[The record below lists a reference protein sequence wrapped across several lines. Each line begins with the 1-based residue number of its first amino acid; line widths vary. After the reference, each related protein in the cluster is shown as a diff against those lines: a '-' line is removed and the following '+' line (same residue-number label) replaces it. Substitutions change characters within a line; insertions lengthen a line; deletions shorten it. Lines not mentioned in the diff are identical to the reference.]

1 MKAKL
6 KLAAGRGWLARLV
19 RRVDWIIIDRSPDW
33 CVTNWWM
40 KCAYRDYARR
50 EAVMV
55 AWPFNYVVQLAWM
68 LNLAWSRY
76 RHRKS
81 WIDRKVEERM
91 SSANTEDRHE
101 AKKSQPTK
109 ENQ

>member
-1 MKAKL
+1 MKSKTDV
-6 KLAAGRGWLARLV
+6 AASSGYLERIV
-19 RRVDWIIIDRSPDW
+19 RRVDWLIIDRTPDW
-33 CVTNWWM
+33 CMTNWWM

-55 AWPFNYVVQLAWM
+55 AWPMNYLVQAAWM
-68 LNLAWSRY
+68 ANLAWSRY

-91 SSANTEDRHE
+91 SSANAASEQ
-101 AKKSQPTK
+101 QPE
-109 ENQ
+109 ENA